1 MRRIVLAGLTA
12 TLLGLVAP
20 AVSSAGGTFD
30 RATIT
35 FKGAGALYSL
45 DAPRDVQAEIPEP
58 TGRARAWVP
67 QDPGTKKWI
76 TLDYG
81 PYVVHPGSDLGRM
94 DVEVVGADGYAVGFR
109 PSVVYPDGSMAPS
122 HVIHIH
128 HAHWYWLD
136 PQHEGN
142 HRWIYG
148 TGEERTQGSILPAAR
163 AERKAWDKKGKRYG
177 VELKA
182 GDRLG
187 FLSMLHNKT
196 AETQVVFLRVR
207 IQMIYGTHDEIKQ
220 AKEWNLQKLL
230 PVLIGSTFNVP
241 RTGGIFD
248 FPLDTTK
255 KSMGPYSNYHNP
267 ISDTKVKP
275 GVGQVFKIPWDGTI
289 IIGAGHSHPGAKAVV
304 LSNLGTKSD
313 PCGGDGDRFPGVT
326 LARSRNITRG
336 DVFPSE
342 EFQMGL
348 TQPAWRV
355 HVRKGDRLAL
365 NGVYNARHYAF
376 SDAMSYFGLYVD
388 RSTKTSNS
396 EACEAELIGKPDAP
410 QSKVTHTVK
419 NQSWMHHALPT
430 CKRCNEKGKRPPPGP
445 STNTVHIV
453 GHQYLPGDL
462 NSGGEL
468 GPPVVQKGD
477 TLRFVNEDYA
487 EGFVRHSV
495 TSCKAP
501 CNGDYVANYPFA
513 DGVFESGA
521 LGYTWQE
528 TYVTAKDEPTWE
540 LDTSKLD
547 KGYYTYYCRLHAWM
561 RGGFYVK

>member
-1 MRRIVLAGLTA
+1 MRRIVLAGLVLALMGAALPVGSTERKWPDTSTI
-12 TLLGLVAP
+12 TLEG
-20 AVSSAGGTFD
+20 AGG
-30 RATIT
+30 
-35 FKGAGALYSL
+35 LSSL
-45 DAPRDVQAEIPEP
+45 DAPRDVEVEVPDPI
-58 TGRARAWVP
+58 GRAEAWVP
-67 QDPGTKKWI
+67 RDAGTKEWI

-94 DVEVVGADGYAVGFR
+94 DVEIVGADGYAVGFR
-109 PSVVYPDGSMAPS
+109 PSVVYADGSMAPS
-122 HVIHIH
+122 HTIHIH

-163 AERKAWDKKGKRYG
+163 AEGAWDKGRRYG
-177 VELKA
+177 VKLSA

-196 AETQVVFLRVR
+196 AQTQVVFLRVK
-207 IQMIYGTHDEIKQ
+207 IQMIYGTQDQIKE
-220 AKEWNLQKLL
+220 AKDLELQNLL

-241 RTGGIFD
+241 RTGDIFD
-248 FPLDTTK
+248 FPLDVTK
-255 KSMGPYSNYHNP
+255 KTMGPHSNYHNP
-267 ISDTKVKP
+267 ISDVEVKP
-275 GVGQVFKIPWDGTI
+275 GVGQVFTMPWDGTI
-289 IIGAGHSHPGAKAVV
+289 IIGAGHSHPGAKEVV

-313 PCGGDGDRFPGVT
+313 PCTGDGDRFPGVT

-336 DVFPSE
+336 GVFPSE

-348 TQPAWRV
+348 TQPGWRV

-365 NGVYNARHYAF
+365 NGVYDARKFAF

-388 RSTKTSNS
+388 RSTKTTDS
-396 EACEAELIGKPDAP
+396 EACEAELVGRPGAP
-410 QSKVTHTVK
+410 QSKVIRTVP
-419 NQSWMHHALPT
+419 NQDWGHHALPT
-430 CKRCNEKGKRPPPGP
+430 CKRCNKRGKRPEPGP
-445 STNTVHIV
+445 QTNTVHIA
-453 GHQYLPGDL
+453 GHQYLPGNL
-462 NSGGEL
+462 GSSGEPM
-468 GPPVVQKGD
+468 GPPVVEKGD
-477 TLRFVNEDYA
+477 ALRFVNEDYA
-487 EGFVRHSV
+487 AGGVRHTV

-501 CNGDYVANYPFA
+501 CNGEYVANYPFA

-528 TYVTAKDEPTWE
+528 TYVTARDEPTWE